1 MSIKQDRGIFSR
13 SPIDTER
20 KYNRTIKETSEKV
33 EEFERD
39 FTIDETLS
47 ATSTNAIA
55 NKTVTNALAT
65 KVSAIEGMGLSEN
78 NFTTAYKNQIETNA
92 VNTHTHSNKT
102 LLDSITEESIAK
114 WNADFISSNIT
125 TEAGHI
131 WFKNGV
137 LMQWFTGDTPTYELT
152 FDTLIFTTVT
162 DNKHFAIG
170 IKNEE
175 VN

>member
-1 MSIKQDRGIFSR
+1 MSIKQDRGVYSR
-13 SPIDTER
+13 TPIDTER
-20 KYNRTIKETSEKV
+20 KYNKTIKTTSEKV

-55 NKTVTNALAT
+55 NNVVTNALAT

-78 NFTTAYKNQIETNA
+78 NFTTAYKQQIETNA

-102 LLDSITEESIAK
+102 VLDSITEASIAK

-131 WFKNGV
+131 WFKNSV
-137 LMQWFTGDTPTYELT
+137 LIQWGTGTEPTYSIT
-152 FDTLIFTTVT
+152 FDTLIFSTVSDT
-162 DNKHFAIG
+162 KWFAIG
-170 IKNEE
+170 IKEE
-175 VN
+175 VK